1 MSDLYIYL
9 AIKHHFFVFIDELIR
24 KFPDLV
30 KGDLI
35 DVNKMVMR
43 ETRKVISPYY
53 LIILFL
59 FSTGLTS
66 FHVGQAQ
73 EIDILLKGGHV
84 IDAKNNIDTKMDVAI
99 SDGKILEVASNISA
113 KNAKQVVDATG
124 MYVTP
129 GLIDPHTHVF
139 VGSNSG
145 FANGF
150 SSVSPDD
157 ITLKAGITT
166 VVDAGTSG
174 WRNFSVF
181 KKNVIDRSKT
191 RVLSFLNI
199 AGSGMSGFPSEE
211 DINDMDARMTA
222 LVIEQFPDIIVGVK
236 IGHYRGGDWTP
247 FDRALE
253 AGRIADV
260 PLFVECHLP
269 LLPLEGILDRMRPGD
284 IYSHTFCTASDRAC
298 LLDDDLKIRPNVL
311 EAKEKGVRFDV
322 GHGGAMFHF
331 DIAFPAMEQ
340 GLVPDSFGSD
350 LHRYSMNAGMK
361 DMLNIMSKYLNMG
374 MALEDVIF
382 RATWSTAQSIQRED
396 LGNLSEGAIADI
408 AVLGIR
414 SGNFGFIDA
423 RGNKIAGDRKLEAE
437 LTLREGEIVWDL
449 NGLAAK
455 EWKKNSLLK

>member
-1 MSDLYIYL
+1 
-9 AIKHHFFVFIDELIR
+9 
-24 KFPDLV
+24 
-30 KGDLI
+30 
-35 DVNKMVMR
+35 MVMR
-43 ETRKVISPYY
+43 ESSKVISPSSF
-53 LIILFL
+53 IITLL
-59 FSTGLTS
+59 FSMIFTS
-66 FHVGQAQ
+66 FHVGRAQ
-73 EIDILLKGGHV
+73 EIDILLRGGHV
-84 IDAKNNIDTKMDVAI
+84 IDAKNHIDAKMDVAI
-99 SDGKILEVASNISA
+99 AEGKILEVAPNISVE
-113 KNAKQVVDATG
+113 NAKQVVDATG
-124 MYVTP
+124 LYVSP

-145 FANGF
+145 FADGF

-174 WRNFSVF
+174 WRNFPVF

-199 AGSGMSGFPSEE
+199 AGSGMTGFPSEE

-236 IGHYRGGDWTP
+236 IGHYRGNDWTP
-247 FDRALE
+247 FERALE

-269 LLPLEGILDRMRPGD
+269 LLPMEGILERLRPGD
-284 IYSHTFCTASDRAC
+284 IYSHSFCTASDRTC
-298 LLDDDLKIRPNVL
+298 LLDDDLKIRPYVA
-311 EAKEKGVRFDV
+311 EAKKKGVRFDV

-331 DIAFPAMEQ
+331 DIAVPAMEQ
-340 GLVPDSFGSD
+340 GLSPDSFGSD
-350 LHRYSMNAGMK
+350 LHRFSMNAGMK
-361 DMLNIMSKYLNMG
+361 NMLNIMSKYLNLG

-382 RATWSTAQSIQRED
+382 RATWSTAQSIQRND
-396 LGNLSEGAIADI
+396 LGHISEGAVADI
-408 AVLGIR
+408 VVLNLR
-414 SGNFGFIDA
+414 TGNFGFIDA

-437 LTLREGEIVWDL
+437 LTLREGKVVWDL

-455 EWKKNSLLK
+455 ELNKK